1 MLCPLSGVVPSYLH
15 ADEKAVRYVG
25 LRLDDR
31 CPVMP
36 ANCPMSDVTV
46 DMMLGLRFLGPMV
59 ELGAVRF
66 PGYIDSPTLW

>member
-1 MLCPLSGVVPSYLH
+1 MPLVSW
-15 ADEKAVRYVG
+15 
-25 LRLDDR
+25 

-46 DMMLGLRFLGPMV
+46 DVMLGLRFLGPMV